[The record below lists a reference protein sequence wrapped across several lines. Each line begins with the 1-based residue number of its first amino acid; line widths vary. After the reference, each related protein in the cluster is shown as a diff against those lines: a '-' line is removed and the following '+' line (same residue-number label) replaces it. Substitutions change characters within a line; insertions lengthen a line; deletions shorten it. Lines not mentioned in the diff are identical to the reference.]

1 MAEPVKISTSKHI
14 KEGKVDIDGHIWTV
28 KLPGAKTELR
38 MSQVFRDNKLYAARI
53 ANLDKKIDSD
63 KYTDEDLDKYEEYNN
78 KFKESEQEVFD
89 FFQTIFKDET
99 EDNSEVKEWVANTPT
114 AIIQLAF
121 EDIKE
126 QTNNKGSGDG
136 GNGQTEPSSSS

>member
-53 ANLDKKIDSD
+53 AN
-63 KYTDEDLDKYEEYNN
+63 
-78 KFKESEQEVFD
+78 
-89 FFQTIFKDET
+89 
-99 EDNSEVKEWVANTPT
+99 
-114 AIIQLAF
+114 
-121 EDIKE
+121 
-126 QTNNKGSGDG
+126 
-136 GNGQTEPSSSS
+136 

>member
-63 KYTDEDLDKYEEYNN
+63 KYTDIRL
-78 KFKESEQEVFD
+78 
-89 FFQTIFKDET
+89 
-99 EDNSEVKEWVANTPT
+99 
-114 AIIQLAF
+114 
-121 EDIKE
+121 
-126 QTNNKGSGDG
+126 
-136 GNGQTEPSSSS
+136 

>member
-1 MAEPVKISTSKHI
+1 MQLAQQTQK
-14 KEGKVDIDGHIWTV
+14 
-28 KLPGAKTELR
+28 
-38 MSQVFRDNKLYAARI
+38 
-53 ANLDKKIDSD
+53 KKIDSD

-126 QTNNKGSGDG
+126 QANNKGSGDD